1 MEEGWVA
8 PLTRLFD
15 RTSPQLRSGWVRVV
29 MSKALL
35 ISVTGDRHDVPV
47 WDSCIRPQSYGCR
60 PDAMVGVELR
70 QGCCF
75 ADVFHHGVERVHS
88 DCTRFIPDVVVET
101 PVLSWILEKRLALR
115 V

>member
-1 MEEGWVA
+1 M
-8 PLTRLFD
+8 
-15 RTSPQLRSGWVRVV
+15 RVV
-29 MSKALL
+29 VSKALL
-35 ISVTGDRHDVPV
+35 ISVIGDRHDVPV

-60 PDAMVGVELR
+60 PDAMVGVELG

-88 DCTRFIPDVVVET
+88 DWTCFISDVVVET

-115 V
+115 I